1 MFSRFIYIVMCQSF
15 LLKDKQYSIVCIYT
29 TFCLFIHPS
38 MDTWVASVFLTTVV
52 NAARNMAYKYTFD
65 SLLLILLG
73 IYPEMKLLDHIVI
86 LYLIF

>member
-1 MFSRFIYIVMCQSF
+1 MSPLRCGKGYVFRKVSPLGFSLSTNKNTDAAQS
-15 LLKDKQYSIVCIYT
+15 
-29 TFCLFIHPS
+29 
-38 MDTWVASVFLTTVV
+38 WVASVFLTTVV

>member
-1 MFSRFIYIVMCQSF
+1 MSEFPFE
-15 LLKDKQYSIVCIYT
+15 DKQYSIVCIYT

-38 MDTWVASVFLTTVV
+38 MYTWVASVFLTIAV

-65 SLLLILLG
+65 SLFLILLS
-73 IYPEMKLLDHIVI
+73 IYAEMKLLDHIVI